1 MNTNDITK
9 INSSIDQTI
18 LYGYEEYF
26 DAFVNLSKQKKL
38 PNAILLSGLKG
49 IGKSTFIYH
58 FINYLMSLN
67 EDNKYSIKK

>member
-38 PNAILLSGLKG
+38 L
-49 IGKSTFIYH
+49 H
-58 FINYLMSLN
+58 
-67 EDNKYSIKK
+67 DIKDKFFWKVL